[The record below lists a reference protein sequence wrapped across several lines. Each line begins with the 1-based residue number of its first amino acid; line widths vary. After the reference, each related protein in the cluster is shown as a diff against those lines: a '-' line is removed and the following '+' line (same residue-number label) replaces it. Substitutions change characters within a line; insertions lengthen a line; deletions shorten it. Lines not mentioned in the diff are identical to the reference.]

1 MARESFTIEESKKYI
16 LTEKIENEEYI
27 RRATIELTNN
37 GINIVIFKI

>member
-1 MARESFTIEESKKYI
+1 MAREFFTIEEPKKYI
-16 LTEKIENEEYI
+16 LTEKIGNEEYI